1 MMGSR
6 LRIYV
11 IFGFA
16 ALGAC
21 GCGSGPKTYK
31 VDGVVTLDGKPLAGA
46 TVAFM
51 PQAQDGHLARG
62 LTDQDGK
69 FQLSTF
75 GTNDGAVRGEYK
87 VTVIKEEGS
96 GPAPELSP
104 ASKTMQSMFMKK
116 TPEGKK
122 DMMEA
127 RRKAPSIVP
136 PVYGDATKTPL
147 KETVP
152 PSGTVRLELN
162 SKP

>member
-1 MMGSR
+1 MGSR

-21 GCGSGPKTYK
+21 AGCGGGPKTYK
-31 VDGVVTLDGKPLAGA
+31 VDGVVILDGKPLAGA

-87 VTVIKEEGS
+87 VTVIKEGTS
-96 GPAPELSP
+96 GAAPDLS
-104 ASKTMQSMFMKK
+104 AQKDMKAMFMKK
-116 TPEGKK
+116 APEGKK
-122 DMMEA
+122 AMMEA
-127 RRKAPSIVP
+127 RRNTPSIVP
-136 PVYGDATKTPL
+136 AVYGDATKTPL

-162 SKP
+162 SKQ

>member
-11 IFGFA
+11 TFAFA

-21 GCGSGPKTYK
+21 AGCGGGPKTYK
-31 VDGVVTLDGKPLAGA
+31 VDGIVTLDGKPLAGA

-51 PQAQDGHLARG
+51 PQAEDGHLARG

-87 VTVIKEEGS
+87 VTVIKEGTS
-96 GPAPELSP
+96 GPAPE
-104 ASKTMQSMFMKK
+104 AGMKNMESMFMKK
-116 TPEGKK
+116 TPDGKK
-122 DMMEA
+122 AMMEA
-127 RRKAPSIVP
+127 RRKTPSIVP
-136 PVYGDATKTPL
+136 EVYGDATKTPL

-162 SKP
+162 SK